1 MVSWVRMAMQISRF
15 KSQSPQ
21 SRVICGDANFRQAN
35 GGVRPS
41 SLYISSN
48 ITMLPAS
55 RAHIT
60 SAIRPGNYFVDQ

>member
-1 MVSWVRMAMQISRF
+1 MLWVRMTLQISRF

-41 SLYISSN
+41 SLYVFSDM
-48 ITMLPAS
+48 TMFSAS
-55 RAHIT
+55 HAYII
-60 SAIRPGNYFVDQ
+60 SAIRLENYLVDQ